1 MSGDSPKRAETIG
14 APAAAAP
21 PITVLYSLAPPDG
34 TTKYVNH
41 LVDGAPD
48 ELNMHF
54 FTWREA
60 LMGGYDAFHI
70 HWPELTIRGK
80 KPLKRFLRRRAVDL
94 FVVLLKLRRVP
105 LVRTVHN
112 VAPHEAGSA
121 AERRTLAKYDRATTL
136 FIRLNATTELPSA
149 APVVTILHGH
159 YRDAY
164 SDFPQPPIE
173 VGRILYFGIIRP
185 YKGVAEL
192 LDVFTKLDRDDL
204 TLRVVGSP
212 SVGQRDMV
220 EAAISADSRI
230 TAELRFVKDPE
241 LVAEIAAAE
250 LIVLPYREMHNS
262 GSILAALSVGRPVL
276 VPVSAS
282 NTLLKAEV
290 GPGWIFDYD
299 GDLRAE
305 IIEDALAQVRLN
317 APGSVPRLDDRDLIK
332 LGHEHVTAY
341 RQAISLAKG
350 TIQ

>member
-1 MSGDSPKRAETIG
+1 MPRVSPPGSG
-14 APAAAAP
+14 APGDAATTP
-21 PITVLYSLAPPDG
+21 LTVLYSLAPPDG
-34 TTKYVNH
+34 TTKYVDH
-41 LVDGAPD
+41 LVDGAPA
-48 ELNMHF
+48 ELDMHF

-60 LMGGYDAFHI
+60 LTGGYDAFHI

-112 VAPHEAGSA
+112 VAPHESGSK

-136 FIRLNATTELPSA
+136 FIRLNATTEPPTS

-164 SDFPQPPIE
+164 SKYPQPPKE
-173 VGRILYFGIIRP
+173 PGRILYFGIIRP

-192 LDVFTKLDRDDL
+192 LEVFTNLERDDL
-204 TLRVVGSP
+204 SLRVVGSP

-220 EAAISADSRI
+220 EAAVAADPRI

-241 LVAEIAAAE
+241 LVAEIARSE
-250 LIVLPYREMHNS
+250 VVVLPYREMHNS
-262 GSILAALSVGRPVL
+262 GSILAALSVGRPVI

-282 NTLLKAEV
+282 NTLLKQEV
-290 GPGWIFDYD
+290 GPGWIFDYE
-299 GDLRAE
+299 GDLTADF
-305 IIEDALAQVRLN
+305 IEDALVKVRQN
-317 APGSVPRLDDRDLIK
+317 APASTPRLDDRDLEK
-332 LGHEHVTAY
+332 LGHEHVAAY
-341 RQAISLAKG
+341 RRAMVLAGKAAR
-350 TIQ
+350 